1 MGKYFSP
8 DIFSPIAYA
17 IGSQMGLSSQTLFHL
32 RNCPALN
39 SVGFNVLSMTAIGRY
54 SDCTLRC
61 EVSILDSGKQCG
73 SDFVILSNFRATIGI
88 VSPTLLIELVPRLDT
103 GLFDIV
109 PKGTLS
115 KFESK
120 LRLCSF

>member
-39 SVGFNVLSMTAIGRY
+39 SVGFNILGMTAK
-54 SDCTLRC
+54 S
-61 EVSILDSGKQCG
+61 SGVHLETSLG
-73 SDFVILSNFRATIGI
+73 VR
-88 VSPTLLIELVPRLDT
+88 
-103 GLFDIV
+103 
-109 PKGTLS
+109 
-115 KFESK
+115 
-120 LRLCSF
+120 